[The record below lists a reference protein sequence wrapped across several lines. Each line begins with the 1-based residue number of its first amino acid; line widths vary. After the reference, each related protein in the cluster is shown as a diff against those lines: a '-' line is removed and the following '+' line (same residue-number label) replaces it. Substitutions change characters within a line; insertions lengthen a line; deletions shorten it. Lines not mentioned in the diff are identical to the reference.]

1 MTQWDAIGIG
11 LVVRDFFV
19 LMDRYP
25 ASDEKLPA
33 REIRET
39 GGGPVPTALVTMA
52 RFGCKTAIAGVVGN
66 DLAGRFL
73 VDDLE
78 REHINI
84 DAVAVRKGFETPTSV
99 IIVVGN
105 GRRTILEAPRG
116 VGFPLTWD
124 DVRAMPFDD
133 CGALL
138 LDARKID
145 VQLQAAERVRE
156 AGGLVV
162 LDCGHPRDGVDDLV
176 ALSDVVIFSHTYPS
190 ALFGPDYDVE
200 DFVRQTLDKLPAGGP
215 AIAGVTLGAEG
226 CALASRDDP
235 FFRLPG
241 IAVEALE
248 MDMDTTGAGDVFH
261 GAFTHAFLKTKSLRD
276 AARFANLTAARKCE
290 GMTGRAPL
298 PPEKELWAQL

>member
-1 MTQWDAIGIG
+1 
-11 LVVRDFFV
+11 
-19 LMDRYP
+19 
-25 ASDEKLPA
+25 
-33 REIRET
+33 
-39 GGGPVPTALVTMA
+39 MA
-52 RFGCKTAIAGVVGN
+52 RFGDKTAISGVVGN

-73 VDDLE
+73 MDDLE
-78 REHINI
+78 REQINI
-84 DAVAVRKGFETPTSV
+84 DAVAVREGFESPTSV
-99 IIVVGN
+99 IIVAEH
-105 GRRTILEAPRG
+105 GRRTILEAPKG

-124 DVRAMPFDD
+124 DVAALPFDD

-145 VQLQAAERVRE
+145 VQLQAAKRVRE

-200 DFVRQTLDKLPAGGP
+200 DFVRQTVDKLPAGGP

-226 CALASRDDP
+226 CALAGRDEP
-235 FFRLPG
+235 FFRVPG
-241 IAVEALE
+241 IAVEAVVV
-248 MDMDTTGAGDVFH
+248 DTTGAGDVFH
-261 GAFTHAFLKTKSLRD
+261 GAFTHAFLKTKSLGD

-298 PPEKELWAQL
+298 PPEKDVWAKL

>member
-1 MTQWDAIGIG
+1 MTQWDAIGVG

-33 REIRET
+33 REIKET

-52 RFGCKTAIAGVVGN
+52 RFGRKTAIAGVVGN
-66 DLAGRFL
+66 DIGGRFL

-78 REHINI
+78 RENINT
-84 DAVAVRKGFETPTSV
+84 DAVAVRDGFESQTSV
-99 IIVVGN
+99 IVVEN
-105 GRRTILEAPRG
+105 GRRTILEAPLG

-124 DVRAMPFDD
+124 DVRTLPFEDS
-133 CGALL
+133 GALL
-138 LDARKID
+138 LDARKVD
-145 VQLQAAERVRE
+145 VQLQAAARVRE

-190 ALFGPDYDVE
+190 ALFGPDYDVD
-200 DFVRQTLDKLPAGGP
+200 DFVRQTVDKLPASGP

-226 CALASRDDP
+226 CALAGRDEP

-241 IAVEALE
+241 VAVEA
-248 MDMDTTGAGDVFH
+248 MDTTGAGDVFH
-261 GAFTHAFLKTKSLRD
+261 GAFTHAFLKTKSVRD

-298 PPEKELWAQL
+298 PPEKDLWAKL